1 MGMIACEDCHAER
14 GVNNEC
20 GLCHK

>member
-1 MGMIACEDCHAER
+1 MKMIECEKCHADR

-20 GLCHK
+20 ELCHK

>member
-1 MGMIACEDCHAER
+1 MKMIVCEDCHAER

-20 GLCHK
+20 ELCHK